1 MVPKWLEWA
10 REIQAL
16 AQTSNMFA
24 ENDFQRQRYDRL
36 EVIAAEIISEHT
48 HLERQLLV
56 DSFQAQVGYAT
67 PKLDVR
73 SAIFRDNRLL
83 LVRERVVDGWC
94 MPGGWVDVGDVP
106 SQAAVR
112 ETKEESGFDV
122 QVTRLN
128 GVYDTNRFEPL
139 EVFHSYKLVFL
150 AEIIGGE
157 ATTSNE
163 TSEVAF
169 FGRKEIPENFAG
181 SRTTT
186 RQINDA
192 YTALADPTLPT
203 IFD

>member
-16 AQTSNMFA
+16 AQTSDMFA

-48 HLERQLLV
+48 HLGHQLLV

-73 SAIFRDNRLL
+73 SAVFRNGKLL
-83 LVRERVVDGWC
+83 MVRERVADGWC

-106 SQAAVR
+106 SLAAVR

-157 ATTSNE
+157 ATTSME
-163 TSEVAF
+163 TSEVSF
-169 FGRKEIPENFAG
+169 FEREEIPENFAG
-181 SRTTT
+181 SRTTKH
-186 RQINDA
+186 QINDA
-192 YTALADPTLPT
+192 YAALADPSLPT
-203 IFD
+203 VFD